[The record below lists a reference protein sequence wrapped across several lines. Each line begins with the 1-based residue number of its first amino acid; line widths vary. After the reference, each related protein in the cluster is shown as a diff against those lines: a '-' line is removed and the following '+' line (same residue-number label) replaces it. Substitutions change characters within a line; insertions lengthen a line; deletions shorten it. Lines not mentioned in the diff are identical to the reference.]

1 MTSIFHPTTA
11 EYTLLSSSHG
21 TFTKLDHVL
30 GDKIH
35 HKKCKRTEIIQC
47 LLSDQNE
54 ISVETNNGKINGKS
68 LNKWSLNNTL
78 LNNTGVKEE
87 TSK

>member
-1 MTSIFHPTTA
+1 MTIYVHPTTA

-30 GDKIH
+30 GNKIH
-35 HKKCKRTEIIQC
+35 HNKCKRIEITQC
-47 LLSDQNE
+47 LLSDQNG
-54 ISVETNNGKINGKS
+54 ISVETNKGKINRKS
-68 LNKWSLNNTL
+68 INKWSLNNIL
-78 LNNTGVKEE
+78 LNNTGIKEE